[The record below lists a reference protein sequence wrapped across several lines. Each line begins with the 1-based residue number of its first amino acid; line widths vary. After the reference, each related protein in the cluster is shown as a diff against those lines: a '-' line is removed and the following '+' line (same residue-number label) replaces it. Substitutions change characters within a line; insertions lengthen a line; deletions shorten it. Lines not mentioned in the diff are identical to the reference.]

1 MTPPAPFRD
10 TPLSHPPTGP
20 PRPRRRSTADQGDR
34 AGASLCIRRLNLMR
48 SIADAGAAMHSAILK
63 ENFDR

>member
-1 MTPPAPFRD
+1 M
-10 TPLSHPPTGP
+10 
-20 PRPRRRSTADQGDR
+20 RRSTADQGDR